1 MSSQRENNTVFVGK
15 KPTMNY
21 VLACLT
27 LFQNGTV
34 DITLKAR
41 GHAISKAVD
50 AAQIITKKFVPGVTV
65 KSVDIATEQV
75 KNMES
80 GVTSDVSSMEIHLS
94 K

>member
-1 MSSQRENNTVFVGK
+1 MTEQRNDSTVFVGK
-15 KPTMNY
+15 KPVMSY

-41 GHAISKAVD
+41 GRAISKAVD
-50 AAQIITKKFVPGVTV
+50 AAQILTKKFVPDVTV
-65 KSVDIATEQV
+65 KSIELGTELV
-75 KNMES
+75 KSLDS
-80 GVTSDVSSMEIHLS
+80 GMTSDVSSMEIHLS

>member
-1 MSSQRENNTVFVGK
+1 MA
-15 KPTMNY
+15 Y

-27 LFQNGTV
+27 LFQNGTG

-41 GHAISKAVD
+41 GRAIAKAVD
-50 AAQIITKKFVPGVTV
+50 AAQIITKKFLPSAKV

-75 KNMES
+75 KNLES
-80 GVTSDVSSMEIHLS
+80 GATSDVSSMEIHLS